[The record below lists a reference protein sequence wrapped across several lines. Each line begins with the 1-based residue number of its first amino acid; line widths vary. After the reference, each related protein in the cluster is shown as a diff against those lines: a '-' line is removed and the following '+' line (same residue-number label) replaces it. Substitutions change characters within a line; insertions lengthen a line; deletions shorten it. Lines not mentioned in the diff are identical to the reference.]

1 MDKKRQFSRRQKN
14 ALFVAA
20 FGKCEMCGNDL
31 PPGWHA
37 DHIVPYIKNGNTSLI
52 NGRALCPLCNLKKG
66 SSMSFK
72 DLRPFQREFIDA
84 VLNKAQQVGSTPKRF
99 IANVTPGSGKT
110 LASLAAADALLEAGF
125 IDTVIHLS
133 PRLNLAHQME
143 DDSKDFIQ
151 SPLRKVLNRVEH
163 RLNEPPLVRPPASGY
178 ATTYAS
184 VMSNVVLHLQTVRGK
199 KYLLICDELQQL
211 GVDYD
216 GENSTKSAD
225 AVKELAQNAF
235 MVIGMT
241 GTPYR
246 ADDSRLLFADYS
258 DPDENGMIQ
267 LQADVQ
273 ATYRMGVVEGYLRKF
288 EFHLYDGGTDW
299 NNLGVVERL
308 EISEMDKGLWR
319 VLQEPEFWKPLVD
332 QFVEIANEQRRITH
346 TGLKDLIAARNQKQA
361 GEIQEYLN
369 KRHHIKALKA
379 VSDDGA
385 EAHEALRQFK
395 YGKHTTLV
403 TVNMAYVGYD
413 CPAIAHILPLTA
425 YRAGGYLS
433 QLTARGL
440 RVWRDIPAEN
450 QTCYMIAPN
459 DPSMARFV
467 EVLRNESALGL
478 MDRQRRAAEQDKE
491 RAEQMNLG
499 YAESTYLGD
508 MIAKG
513 YHPEGDAVGQE
524 FTYIEAI
531 RREMNI
537 ATPATQLNAFMKAV
551 NAAPQ
556 ANQPT
561 TPANPMPLTEREKE
575 MKARAELSKLVN
587 SYSYAADMEPN
598 EVWFALTRTDGK
610 KNPQRSL
617 SELHRCIEI
626 VQTWIEKERHD

>member
-1 MDKKRQFSRRQKN
+1 MRRFSRRQRN

-20 FGKCEMCGNDL
+20 SGKCEMCGVDL
-31 PPGWHA
+31 PIGWHA
-37 DHIVPYIKNGNTSLI
+37 DHITPYVKGGITRLI

-84 VLNKAQQVGSTPKRF
+84 VLNKAQQVGPTPKRF

-110 LASLAAADALLEAGF
+110 LASLAAGDALLEAGF

-133 PRLNLAHQME
+133 PRLNLAQQME
-143 DDSKDFIQ
+143 NDSKEFIQ

-163 RLNEPPLVRPPASGY
+163 RLNETPLIRPPASGY

-184 VMSNVVLHLQTVRGK
+184 LMSDVVIHLRAVRGR

-211 GVDYD
+211 GVDYT

-246 ADDSRLLFADYS
+246 ADDSRLLFAEYS
-258 DPDENGMIQ
+258 DPDENGRIR
-267 LQADVQ
+267 LQADIE

-288 EFHLYDGGTDW
+288 EFHLFDGGADW
-299 NNLGVVERL
+299 NSLGNVERL

-319 VLQEPEFWKPLVD
+319 VLQEPKFWQPLVD

-346 TGLKDLIAARNQKQA
+346 PGLRDLIAARNQKQA
-361 GEIQEYLN
+361 GEIQEYLL
-369 KRHHIKALKA
+369 KRHRIKALKA
-379 VSDDGA
+379 VSEDGA

-395 YGKHTTLV
+395 QGKHTTLV

-413 CPAIAHILPLTA
+413 YPAISHILPLTA

-450 QTCYMIAPN
+450 QTCYMVAPN
-459 DPSMARFV
+459 DPMMARFV
-467 EVLRNESALGL
+467 EELRNESDKGL
-478 MDRQRRAAEQDKE
+478 KE
-491 RAEQMNLG
+491 RERRERGSGGGGEQMDLG
-499 YAESTYLGD
+499 YAESAYLGD
-508 MIAKG
+508 MTAKG
-513 YHPEGDAVGQE
+513 YHPEGDAVGTE
-524 FTYIEAI
+524 FVFIEAI

-537 ATPATQLNAFMKAV
+537 ATPATQLNAFMKRA
-551 NAAPQ
+551 NA
-556 ANQPT
+556 QPAAHS
-561 TPANPMPLTEREKE
+561 PLPVQPIHLTEREKE
-575 MKARAELSKLVN
+575 GKARRELAKLVN
-587 SYSYAADMEPN
+587 SYSYAKDTEPN
-598 EVWFALTRTDGK
+598 KIWFALTTTDGK
-610 KNPQRSL
+610 TNAQRSL
-617 SELHRCIEI
+617 TELHRCIEI
-626 VQTWIEKERHD
+626 VQGWIQKDRYE